1 MKKSNLK
8 NRTKASEFYGG
19 KSELVV
25 PSKSDPGFQISSNEL
40 CYIKNNSSTSQPRP
54 KRRKVEINIVQSDEE
69 NDILDLYK

>member
-25 PSKSDPGFQISSNEL
+25 PSKSDPGFQIPSVAVEEVVTKGW
-40 CYIKNNSSTSQPRP
+40 KNAES
-54 KRRKVEINIVQSDEE
+54 VEKFINTRFDAEIILVSDS
-69 NDILDLYK
+69 IPWVR

>member
-40 CYIKNNSSTSQPRP
+40 CYIKNNSIISQPRP
-54 KRRKVEINIVQSDEE
+54 KRRKVEIIVQSDEE